1 MLSYINVLFRKITK
15 KISYM
20 KFKIIKGSDSI
31 KTSDEI
37 LKEIGYVL
45 VSNYRTEVM
54 KSLSENAKIP
64 STIAKEA
71 GIRTNHIS
79 NTLKQLKDHELVEC
93 INPEVRKG
101 RIYRLTEKG
110 EDVINSDGFK

>member
-20 KFKIIKGSDSI
+20 KFKIIKGSDTI

-54 KSLSENAKIP
+54 KSLSE
-64 STIAKEA
+64 
-71 GIRTNHIS
+71 
-79 NTLKQLKDHELVEC
+79 C
-93 INPEVRKG
+93 
-101 RIYRLTEKG
+101 
-110 EDVINSDGFK
+110 